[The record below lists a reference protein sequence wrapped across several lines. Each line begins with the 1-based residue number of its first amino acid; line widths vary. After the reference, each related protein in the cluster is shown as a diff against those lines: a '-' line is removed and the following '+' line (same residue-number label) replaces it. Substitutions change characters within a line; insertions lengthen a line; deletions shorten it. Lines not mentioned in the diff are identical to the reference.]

1 MMLGRVNSREQRMTF
16 RTAAI
21 LAIAVGIVVA
31 IAGWGYSARILLAD
45 RERQIAELNREVDE
59 ARQQAIALR
68 EQLRKQ
74 TLRETVRTPDE
85 FLALFPAPFPQGD
98 WSPAESAFEDC
109 WFRSADGLRLH
120 GWLLRH
126 NQPREVLLLIHG
138 NAGNVTQRA
147 RAAQLLSQRCQASV
161 FVFDY
166 RGYGR
171 SEGTPTI
178 PGLLR
183 DARAARAFVAQREEI
198 KEPDVILVGESLGG
212 AIAVDL
218 AAEDGARA
226 LVLQSTFASF
236 KEVAAAHYPALLVDA
251 LVANRLD
258 SAARIA
264 KYGGP
269 LFQVH
274 GDADRTILL
283 EQGRKLFAAANEPKV
298 FLALPGHDHN
308 DPLPDQFYGQLQQFL
323 GKLPSR

>member
-1 MMLGRVNSREQRMTF
+1 MTVRHAVF
-16 RTAAI
+16 A
-21 LAIAVGIVVA
+21 AIAVGLTAVTAALCGFFYSAANYQQQNVKHRQQLADLQRDLDDARQRA
-31 IAGWGYSARILLAD
+31 IA
-45 RERQIAELNREVDE
+45 V
-59 ARQQAIALR
+59 R
-68 EQLRKQ
+68 EQLRDQ

-85 FLALFPAPFPQGD
+85 FLSLFPAPFPHGD
-98 WSPAESAFEDC
+98 WTPAESLFEDC

-126 NQPREVLLLIHG
+126 NAPQEALLLVHG
-138 NAGNVTQRA
+138 NAGNVTNRA

-183 DARAARAFVAQREEI
+183 DARAARAFVAQREGI

-258 SAARIA
+258 SAARV
-264 KYGGP
+264 KNYRGP

-274 GDADRTILL
+274 GAADRTIPL
-283 EQGRKLFAAANEPKV
+283 EQGRRLFAAANEPKSFV
-298 FLALPGHDHN
+298 TLPGHDHN
-308 DPLPDQFYGQLQQFL
+308 DPLPESYYAKLQQFL
-323 GKLPSR
+323 TRLPAR

>member
-1 MMLGRVNSREQRMTF
+1 MTF

-31 IAGWGYSARILLAD
+31 VAGWGYSARVRLLAD
-45 RERQIAELNREVDE
+45 RERQIAELNRDVAE

-68 EQLRKQ
+68 EQLRGQ
-74 TLRETVRTPDE
+74 TLRDTVRTPDE
-85 FLALFPAPFPQGD
+85 FFALFPAPFPQGD
-98 WSPAESAFEDC
+98 WSPAEAQFEDC

-126 NQPREVLLLIHG
+126 KAPRDALLLVHG
-138 NAGNVTQRA
+138 NAGNVTNRTG
-147 RAAQLLSQRCQASV
+147 AAQLLSQRCQASV

-178 PGLLR
+178 PGLLI
-183 DARAARAFVAQREEI
+183 DARAARAFVAQREGMNESEI
-198 KEPDVILVGESLGG
+198 ILVGESLGG
-212 AIAVDL
+212 AIAVEL
-218 AAEDGARA
+218 AADDGARA

-236 KEVAAAHYPALLVDA
+236 KEVAAAHYPALLVDT

-258 SAARIA
+258 SAAKIKNYR
-264 KYGGP
+264 GP

-274 GDADRTILL
+274 GAADRTIPP

-308 DPLPDQFYGQLQQFL
+308 DPLPEQFYSELQQFL
-323 GKLPSR
+323 EELPSR